1 MGEKPRIVAQSV
13 HSVSGNSKK
22 PLSNREKW
30 ATICFHYPQYTLEE
44 ASLLPARDI
53 LLLLDTANRI
63 EAERELLLLNMIQ
76 LPHAKEGGKIAKRIS
91 DDLIK
96 IIEKREKK

>member
-1 MGEKPRIVAQSV
+1 MGEKPKIVAQSV
-13 HSVSGNSKK
+13 HSVGGSKKK

-44 ASLLPARDI
+44 ATLLPARDI

-63 EAERELLLLNMIQ
+63 QAEQNLLLFNMITV
-76 LPHAKEGGKIAKRIS
+76 PHSKEGGKVAKQIS

-96 IIEKREKK
+96 IIEKREK

>member
-1 MGEKPRIVAQSV
+1 MGEKPKIVAQSV
-13 HSVSGNSKK
+13 HSVGGNNKK

-53 LLLLDTANRI
+53 MLLLNTANRI
-63 EAERELLLLNMIQ
+63 QAEQNLLLFNMITV
-76 LPHAKEGGKIAKRIS
+76 PHAKEGGKVAKGIS

-96 IIEKREKK
+96 IIDKKGK